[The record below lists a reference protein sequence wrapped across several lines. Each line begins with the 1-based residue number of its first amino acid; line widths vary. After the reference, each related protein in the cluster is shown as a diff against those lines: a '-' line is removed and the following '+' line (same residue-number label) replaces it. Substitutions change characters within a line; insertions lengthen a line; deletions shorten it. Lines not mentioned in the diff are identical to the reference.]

1 VTGVPVIQTPVVPL
15 SGEKVAGV
23 VKVMKGFR
31 VLEVAQ
37 FTFVPAAGAI
47 LADWGA
53 DVIKIE
59 HPVRGDTQRGFLNM
73 GGIQVNPERHPLME
87 HPNRGKRSVGID
99 VSTPGGREVLYE
111 LARISDVFLTNY
123 MPAQRQK
130 NKFDVEHIRGVN
142 PKIIYARGSAY
153 GDKGAERNVGGYDGT
168 AFWTRSGIGF
178 ALTPEALDGALP
190 QGIPAFGDSI
200 GGMNIAGGIS
210 AALLH
215 RERTGEAL
223 EVDVSLLSTAWWAA
237 GASVTQGM
245 ENGEVMRV
253 AMPGSTV
260 RSVNPFMGNYRT
272 SDGGTI
278 NLCIVSPTGY
288 IRDTFEHLGIPEAAD
303 DPRFAEVLPLIQNAD
318 AASELIAKA
327 IAGEPFDYWRQHLKT
342 MRGQWAPFQSLIDL
356 AEDEQAIAD
365 DMIVEVEATDGGPP
379 FKVVRGPVQFN
390 HEPLVTTRAP
400 QAAEH
405 TELVLMELGMDWDR
419 IAELKESGAIA

>member
-1 VTGVPVIQTPVVPL
+1 M
-15 SGEKVAGV
+15 
-23 VKVMKGFR
+23 VKVMQGFR

-53 DVIKIE
+53 DVIKVE
-59 HPVRGDTQRGFLNM
+59 HPARGDTQRGFVNM
-73 GGIQVNPERHPLME
+73 GGFQLDPDRHPLIE

-99 VSTPGGREVLYE
+99 VSTPGGQEVIYE
-111 LARISDVFLTNY
+111 LAKTADVFLTNY

-130 NKFDVEHIRGVN
+130 NKFDVEHIRAVN
-142 PKIIYARGSAY
+142 PNIVYARGSAY

-168 AFWTRSGIGF
+168 AFWTRSGVGY
-178 ALTPEALDGALP
+178 ALTPEELGGALG

-200 GGMNIAGGIS
+200 GGMFIAGGIS

-223 EVDVSLLSTAWWAA
+223 ELDVSLLSTAWWAA

-245 ENGEVMRV
+245 ETGEVMRTP
-253 AMPGSTV
+253 MPGSAAA
-260 RSVNPFMGNYRT
+260 SVNPFLGNYET

-303 DPRFAEVLPLIQNAD
+303 DPRFSDVLPLIQNAD
-318 AASELIAKA
+318 AAAELIAKA
-327 IAGEPFDYWRQHLKT
+327 FAGKPFAYWRQHLKT
-342 MRGQWAPFQSLIDL
+342 MKGQWAPFQSLIDL
-356 AEDEQAIAD
+356 ADDEQAIAN
-365 DMIVEVEATDGGPP
+365 DMIVEVEANDGGAP

-400 QAAEH
+400 QASEH
-405 TELVLMELGMDWDR
+405 TEIVLMELGMDWER
-419 IAELKESGAIA
+419 IAELKEAGAIA